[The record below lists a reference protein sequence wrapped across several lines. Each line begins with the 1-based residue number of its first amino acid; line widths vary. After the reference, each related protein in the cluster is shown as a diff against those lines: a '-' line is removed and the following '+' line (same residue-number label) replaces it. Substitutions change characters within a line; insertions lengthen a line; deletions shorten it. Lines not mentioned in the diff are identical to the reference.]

1 MYRLSPLS
9 GSRTTIDTW
18 LETVNIKLLFYE
30 EIVRTSGD
38 TGLPVGE
45 MSPEETGVLIDPEER
60 TLRQI
65 TVSDVKQANQMFEDL
80 MGKAVEPRKVYIK
93 EHSAEA
99 IINE

>member
-1 MYRLSPLS
+1 
-9 GSRTTIDTW
+9 
-18 LETVNIKLLFYE
+18 
-30 EIVRTSGD
+30 
-38 TGLPVGE
+38 
-45 MSPEETGVLIDPEER
+45 MSPSETSVLIDPEER

-65 TVSDVKQANQMFEDL
+65 TVSDVKQANQIFEDL